1 MLIFKEIFL
10 LQDVSELLKY
20 KAVEP
25 IMFSK
30 LIQTWSSS
38 FCVDGL
44 TGLGIHEVVFD
55 IIKFCHFY
63 LGNFR
68 PPPTGILQVMAT
80 SPQRPFASGVGGMDT
95 LATIST
101 SKIGN
106 VTHPVC
112 RAC

>member
-1 MLIFKEIFL
+1 MLIFTEISL

-25 IMFSK
+25 VVFSK

-44 TGLGIHEVVFD
+44 TGLGIHDVLFD
-55 IIKFCHFY
+55 IIKFCHFC
-63 LGNFR
+63 LCNFH
-68 PPPTGILQVMAT
+68 PPPTRLLRVMAT
-80 SPQRPFASGVGGMDT
+80 SPRRPFPSGVGGMGT